1 MTRINLDN
9 IAALQNTFS
18 NYKKAPG
25 TPFADVLNN
34 TTNQTMQ
41 IAQGSLTIAAVGATS
56 SASFTADLNQA
67 LKAYGINVPP
77 ALRVTAGANGYE
89 LSGDPRNTQ
98 FKKMLADQPSLNSGF
113 DSAVGS
119 ATLGRKAALQ
129 SAMNAFGGENPNS
142 SMKKFLKDFADTQDP
157 KAISVKFDGQD
168 MKVEE
173 LGDKGWGPVK
183 TEESFMT
190 ALIDAYTKYMLTQG
204 VSLNNDKDKD
214 EQSADKKA
222 EEKSVASS

>member
-1 MTRINLDN
+1 VTRINLDN

-56 SASFTADLNQA
+56 SASFTSDLNQA

-168 MKVEE
+168 MKLEE

>member
-1 MTRINLDN
+1 
-9 IAALQNTFS
+9 
-18 NYKKAPG
+18 
-25 TPFADVLNN
+25 
-34 TTNQTMQ
+34 
-41 IAQGSLTIAAVGATS
+41 
-56 SASFTADLNQA
+56 
-67 LKAYGINVPP
+67 
-77 ALRVTAGANGYE
+77 
-89 LSGDPRNTQ
+89 
-98 FKKMLADQPSLNSGF
+98 
-113 DSAVGS
+113 
-119 ATLGRKAALQ
+119 
-129 SAMNAFGGENPNS
+129 MNAFGGENPNS